1 MSDDAIAEPKA
12 PKRRGRP
19 PKKRHDPADA
29 PVDGNYGC
37 DVVFNKEPGFQ
48 YALVSEDDMPT
59 MLGRG
64 AVVCQ
69 RGSDTAR
76 PFYDVR
82 KDSGE
87 ADFKVKGLTLMKISD
102 ALYAKAQR
110 QGLLTASQRLAG
122 LRRQATSQL
131 GNGQLANIS
140 EHDGGYARSIQ

>member
-1 MSDDAIAEPKA
+1 MSDDATASIPK

-19 PKKRHDPADA
+19 PKRRHDPADA

-37 DVVFNKEPGFQ
+37 DVVFNKEPGFH

-69 RGSDTAR
+69 RDSETAK

-87 ADFKVKGLTLMKISD
+87 ADFRVKGLTLMKISQE
-102 ALYAKAQR
+102 LHEKAQS
-110 QGLLTASQRLAG
+110 QGLLTARQRLAA
-122 LRRQATSQL
+122 LRGNSTRQL
-131 GNGQLANIS
+131 GNGQLASIS
-140 EHDGGYARSIQ
+140 EHEYGRSIQ

>member
-1 MSDDAIAEPKA
+1 MSDEAPAIPKA
-12 PKRRGRP
+12 AKRRGRP

-37 DVVFNKEPGFQ
+37 DVVFNKEPGFH

-69 RGSDTAR
+69 RENEQAR

-87 ADFKVKGLTLMKISD
+87 ADFRVKGLTLMKISEK
-102 ALYAKAQR
+102 LHEKAQA
-110 QGLLTASQRLAG
+110 QGLQTARQRIAA
-122 LRRQATSQL
+122 LRGNATKQL
-131 GNGQLANIS
+131 GNGNFASIS